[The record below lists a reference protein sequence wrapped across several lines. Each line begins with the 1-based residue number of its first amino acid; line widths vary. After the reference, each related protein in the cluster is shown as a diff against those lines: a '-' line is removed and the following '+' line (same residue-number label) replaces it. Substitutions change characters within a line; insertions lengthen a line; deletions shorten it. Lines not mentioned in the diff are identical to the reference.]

1 MKVINRIAFC
11 LLIVICIMT
20 TIGILNFGY
29 GFGNVIYIFSVI
41 LLTTLHFFITRRL
54 ELINDDNY
62 WKIIVFFVLV
72 LCIGIVYKTTI
83 GRGSEFAWNGDIF
96 FIK

>member
-11 LLIVICIMT
+11 LLIVICILT
-20 TIGILNFGY
+20 TISIFNFGY
-29 GFGNVIYIFSVI
+29 GLGNVIYIFPVI
-41 LLTTLHFFITRRL
+41 LLTTLHFFITRRV
-54 ELINDDNY
+54 ELKNDDNY
-62 WKIIVFFVLV
+62 WTISVFCVRV

-83 GRGSEFAWNGDIF
+83 GRGPEFSWNGKIF